1 MQVSWSNTNL
11 CLSDLLSKC
20 RIACMVRWRRNFKFW
35 AKFTL
40 QVTALVTKRKETRMR
55 FDMVYITL
63 TDTIKRKRETEGK
76 EKARKKWERNT
87 EETLLLLPGGRGG
100 KGAWACA
107 QRVMIDEWRE
117 CSCRQR
123 VPSAE
128 WWVLSVV
135 FQSANDGWKM
145 TGEKWR
151 GTSRGDVERKKKKFL
166 VRIHRRR
173 ISVRG
178 IQASKR
184 KSKSPL
190 LGLCGWG
197 WGCGSLVVTDLSV
210 SGHDVF
216 KVVVCWRC
224 FYCGRCC
231 DLVVGSDTS
240 ISLDSDIY

>member
-151 GTSRGDVERKKKKFL
+151 VKNDGGQVEVMLKEKKRNFSWEFTGEELVSEEFKHPRGKVNLLYSVCADEVE
-166 VRIHRRR
+166 
-173 ISVRG
+173 
-178 IQASKR
+178 
-184 KSKSPL
+184 
-190 LGLCGWG
+190 
-197 WGCGSLVVTDLSV
+197 
-210 SGHDVF
+210 
-216 KVVVCWRC
+216 VVVRWWSRICQW
-224 FYCGRCC
+224 
-231 DLVVGSDTS
+231 VVMMYLRLWFVDGVL
-240 ISLDSDIY
+240 IVVVVVI